1 MIPDDEPWW
10 KVRETID
17 GRSMPT
23 AAAIGDRYMADKV
36 CQGTVPNDIAMA
48 AERQQAIKAEPAS
61 ETLQVLDTLPF
72 RPIGYEW

>member
-17 GRSMPT
+17 GESTDGRSMST
-23 AAAIGDRYMADKV
+23 AAAIGDRYGGRQSMPRT
-36 CQGTVPNDIAMA
+36 CPLA
-48 AERQQAIKAEPAS
+48 AEHDDRED
-61 ETLQVLDTLPF
+61 TLQALDALPF

>member
-23 AAAIGDRYMADKV
+23 AAAIGAIGDRYMADKV
-36 CQGTVPNDIAMA
+36 CHGTCPLA
-48 AERQQAIKAEPAS
+48 AEPSS
-61 ETLQVLDTLPF
+61 ETLQTLDALPF

>member
-17 GRSMPT
+17 GESTDGRSMST
-23 AAAIGDRYMADKV
+23 AAAIGDRYRGILCLPCTCPLA
-36 CQGTVPNDIAMA
+36 
-48 AERQQAIKAEPAS
+48 AEPAS
-61 ETLQVLDTLPF
+61 ETLAHLDSLDF

>member
-10 KVRETID
+10 MVR
-17 GRSMPT
+17 RSMQGDGSVAT

-36 CQGTVPNDIAMA
+36 CHGTCPLA
-48 AERQQAIKAEPAS
+48 AERQQAIKAEPTS
-61 ETLQVLDTLPF
+61 DTLQALDALPF

>member
-10 KVRETID
+10 KVRE
-17 GRSMPT
+17 T

-36 CQGTVPNDIAMA
+36 CHGTCPLA
-48 AERQQAIKAEPAS
+48 AEPAS
-61 ETLQVLDTLPF
+61 DTLQALYAQPF

>member
-10 KVRETID
+10 MVRE
-17 GRSMPT
+17 T

-36 CQGTVPNDIAMA
+36 CHGTCPLA
-48 AERQQAIKAEPAS
+48 ADRDDRED
-61 ETLQVLDTLPF
+61 TLQALDTLPF

>member
-10 KVRETID
+10 MVRQSTGE
-17 GRSMPT
+17 RSMS
-23 AAAIGDRYMADKV
+23 GDSTLADKV
-36 CQGTVPNDIAMA
+36 CQGPVPNDIAMA

-61 ETLQVLDTLPF
+61 ETLQALDALPF